1 MRSTALCAAAIA
13 AGVGCVAHAQLVVG
27 NDQSA
32 TTNSMYYI
40 DLGTGT
46 ATSILSGAAAQ
57 AWGMAYSGATN
68 TLYWNNGVTLREAT
82 FSQSGLT
89 PSAGVAMTFNGA
101 NISLTGLAWW
111 NNRLVGYRS
120 VTLPGIY
127 QIDPITGVTTLL
139 AATPASTDFGGLDA
153 DNGRL
158 FGLNDGT
165 GLQGRG
171 LYSIDVDNNSY
182 SLIAPY
188 PAGDN
193 DIDGLAVGGGR
204 AYWVNDVGS
213 QDILVYNLTTNMF
226 EASISSPFGT
236 GGIFAAG
243 AFIPAPGAAAVLGLS
258 GAAFM
263 RRRR

>member
-1 MRSTALCAAAIA
+1 MHRAAMSAGVLAAAMTCAAS
-13 AGVGCVAHAQLVVG
+13 AQLVVG

-32 TTNSMYYI
+32 ATNQMYYI
-40 DLGTGT
+40 DLTSGT
-46 ATSILSGAAAQ
+46 ATSILSGSSAI
-57 AWGMAYSGATN
+57 AWGMAYAPGSN
-68 TLYWNNGVTLREAT
+68 TLYWNNGVTLREST

-171 LYSIDVDNNSY
+171 LYSIDVDTNSY

-188 PAGDN
+188 PAGDT

-213 QDILVYNLTTNMF
+213 QSILVYNLTTNMF

-258 GAAFM
+258 GAALI

>member
-13 AGVGCVAHAQLVVG
+13 AGMGCAAHAQLVVG

-32 TTNSMYYI
+32 ATNAMYYI

-57 AWGMAYSGATN
+57 AWGMAYARSTN
-68 TLYWNNGVTLREAT
+68 TLYWNNGGVLREAS

-89 PSAGVAMTFNGA
+89 PSAGVQLTFNGA
-101 NISLTGLAWW
+101 SMNVTGMAWW

-120 VTLPGIY
+120 ITLPGIY
-127 QIDPITGVTTLL
+127 EIDPLTGVTTLL
-139 AATPASTDFGGLDA
+139 AATPAATDFGGLDSDGA
-153 DNGRL
+153 RL
-158 FGLNDGT
+158 YGLNDGT

-171 LYSIDVDNNSY
+171 LYSIDTGSNSY
-182 SLIAPY
+182 SLLAPY
-188 PAGDN
+188 PAGDT
-193 DIDGLAVGGGR
+193 DIDGLAIGNGR

-236 GGIFAAG
+236 GGIFSAG
-243 AFIPAPGAAAVLGLS
+243 AFIPTPGAAAILGL
-258 GAAFM
+258 GGVAM
-263 RRRR
+263 LRRRR